1 MSPVILNLIPAVT
14 HRRAAAAA
22 AVVAEQEWPERVKK
36 GLFVHLLEMERV
48 NVDQQQSLVGNLA

>member
-22 AVVAEQEWPERVKK
+22 AVVAAQEWPECVKK

-48 NVDQQQSLVGNLA
+48 NVDQQQPLVGNLA